1 MEILDGNSREA
12 SGSRAFRGTGYKLGQ
27 DNNDTEVV
35 PGEEAPPSPTEVTLR
50 LWQNGFSINDGELR
64 PYNDPV
70 NNEFLSSIR
79 RGEIPPELRQRNTEV
94 NKIIPTLILKLIS
107 YFSY

>member
-1 MEILDGNSREA
+1 MI
-12 SGSRAFRGTGYKLGQ
+12 
-27 DNNDTEVV
+27 

-70 NNEFLSSIR
+70 NNEFLNSIR
-79 RGEIPPELRQRNTEV
+79 RGEIPQELRQRNTEV
-94 NKIIPTLILKLIS
+94 INFIALIIVFQLIAYIPFQFFLC
-107 YFSY
+107 YFV